1 MKSTEFNITF
11 LGTSAA
17 SVNPFS
23 PTATCLVEAADTK
36 IMIDVGIG
44 ALRQLH
50 RVHIDPAK
58 IDALL
63 VTHWHFDHF
72 GGLPGLLKS
81 RKRTS
86 PLSVYGPRP
95 SALAR
100 TYLTGLLQSAHVHFE
115 ALTDNS
121 SRDCGDMR
129 ILRVPTDHD
138 IVSCGWVLTER
149 VPGEPGPQRRIVISG
164 DTRPTAAI
172 SNAARGADLLVHE
185 ATYLD
190 KHADRAH
197 THQHSTVAQAAH
209 LALEACVGA
218 LALIHVGRRYSRLS
232 ALKEGEKIFPG
243 VMVPSPLDTLCI
255 EPAPYG
261 AGRDAPGWGQVKM
274 EQRREVA

>member
-1 MKSTEFNITF
+1 MTSTEFNITF

-17 SVNPFS
+17 SVNPYS

-44 ALRQLH
+44 ALRQLR

-95 SALAR
+95 PALAR
-100 TYLTGLLQSAHVHFE
+100 AYLTGLLRSANVHFE
-115 ALTDNS
+115 VLSDNS
-121 SRDCGDMR
+121 SRDCGNMR

-149 VPGEPGPQRRIVISG
+149 LPRETGPRRRIVISG

-172 SNAARGADLLVHE
+172 SSAARGADLLVHE

-190 KHADRAH
+190 KHAARAL

-232 ALKEGEKIFPG
+232 ALNEGEKIFPG

-261 AGRDAPGWGQVKM
+261 AGRDEPGWGKVRMQ
-274 EQRREVA
+274 ERIL